1 MMQLAMKKMVGTW
14 YDDDG
19 QVLWPRPVKY
29 IGKWDGVILF
39 TMNDNGVDRD
49 GRHGPFAGGRADEGE
64 GQGQSCGDAQSGV
77 EVGRIHERRWMYL
90 RLKGRFG

>member
-1 MMQLAMKKMVGTW
+1 MMQLAMKKMVGTR

-39 TMNDNGVDRD
+39 TMNDRYWKLGPRD
-49 GRHGPFAGGRADEGE
+49 DG
-64 GQGQSCGDAQSGV
+64 
-77 EVGRIHERRWMYL
+77 
-90 RLKGRFG
+90 

>member
-1 MMQLAMKKMVGTW
+1 MMQLAMKKMVGTR

-39 TMNDNGVDRD
+39 TMNDNGVGWD
-49 GRHGPFAGGRADEGE
+49 GRHGPFAGGRADEGKPFGGLALLLE
-64 GQGQSCGDAQSGV
+64 SLLQ
-77 EVGRIHERRWMYL
+77 L
-90 RLKGRFG
+90 RLHEGAK